1 MRDISG
7 YSAHV
12 VSMFDNKYENI
23 VEFNDLIKNAALGV
37 YENFSKEETNKI
49 IRNQFDRILGLN
61 WAQATPM
68 RRRQAWRDHSKEFY
82 TIIEDVVLDKLVSG
96 WGEDPFFMQ
105 FVDER
110 NLALGDKNE
119 FFAEDSSLM
128 QVSKF
133 AGNHHDIIRQKV
145 GLGKAFTVETSWYAV
160 KCYQDFELFRAGKI
174 DFAKMIDKMY
184 LSIDKYRKDAIYTAF
199 MSAEDV
205 LPTDLV
211 IDTPVS
217 TDTTDDIIELA
228 EEIKAATGKDVAFV
242 GTKVALSKLAKTV
255 PYQLWS
261 DDMKNELN
269 HTGLIGNWEGYQL
282 LSIPRVNE
290 INSRKE
296 VTDNTKILIVPIDPE
311 FKPIKVVNEGDVM
324 FLESGMDGSK
334 KDMTIE
340 AEIAYKEGIAVV
352 INQLYGVVNITG

>member
-1 MRDISG
+1 
-7 YSAHV
+7 
-12 VSMFDNKYENI
+12 
-23 VEFNDLIKNAALGV
+23 
-37 YENFSKEETNKI
+37 
-49 IRNQFDRILGLN
+49 
-61 WAQATPM
+61 
-68 RRRQAWRDHSKEFY
+68 
-82 TIIEDVVLDKLVSG
+82 
-96 WGEDPFFMQ
+96 
-105 FVDER
+105 
-110 NLALGDKNE
+110 
-119 FFAEDSSLM
+119 
-128 QVSKF
+128 
-133 AGNHHDIIRQKV
+133 
-145 GLGKAFTVETSWYAV
+145 
-160 KCYQDFELFRAGKI
+160 
-174 DFAKMIDKMY
+174 
-184 LSIDKYRKDAIYTAF
+184 